1 MAAASI
7 VLILNP
13 MSGSGVHQPTVRR
26 AASTRQIDIREVHAG
41 YRADALAR
49 DAVDEGAQVLVTA
62 GGDGTV
68 SAVARVA
75 VERGVPLVVV
85 PCGTRNHFA
94 KDCGADIADPAG
106 ELAAIE
112 DGHEV
117 QVDIGTVNGQVFL
130 NNVSVGFYAAMV
142 HDPDY
147 RRRRILVAARYAS
160 VPSSRGGGVR
170 RCALQYLAGSW
181 RRSRCW

>member
-1 MAAASI
+1 
-7 VLILNP
+7 
-13 MSGSGVHQPTVRR
+13 
-26 AASTRQIDIREVHAG
+26 
-41 YRADALAR
+41 
-49 DAVDEGAQVLVTA
+49 
-62 GGDGTV
+62 
-68 SAVARVA
+68 
-75 VERGVPLVVV
+75 VV

-117 QVDIGTVNGQVFL
+117 RVDIRTVNGQVFL

-142 HDPDY
+142 HVRTTVGAAY
-147 RRRRILVAARYAS
+147 LSRRATPS

-181 RRSRCW
+181 RPSRCW